1 MDRRVKKT
9 KKAFNQALFSL
20 LDQKPFHQITITDIV
35 TEADVNRGTF
45 YKHYRDKEELL
56 DSIVEE
62 ILTDLKN
69 AYQDP
74 YLHTAHFSIQ
84 ALTPSMIKIF
94 DHVYAHQ
101 SFYKQVIKST
111 IRPSFQNQVCD
122 VIRELILADVAS
134 FSDSSSADALLLAT
148 YQAHA
153 IFGMIVFWA
162 EENFSHSPQY
172 MSEQLLHIIH
182 AKNQKV

>member
-9 KKAFNQALFSL
+9 KKAFNQALFTL
-20 LDQKPFHQITITDIV
+20 LDQKPFQQITITDIV
-35 TEADVNRGTF
+35 AEADVNRGTF

-56 DSIVEE
+56 DSIIEE

-74 YLHTAHFSIQ
+74 YLHTTHFSIQ

-94 DHVYAHQ
+94 DHFYSHQ
-101 SFYKQVIKST
+101 AFYRQVIKST

-122 VIRELILADVAS
+122 VIRELILDDVAS
-134 FSDSSSADALLLAT
+134 FPDSSGANPQLLAT

-162 EENFSHSPQY
+162 EEDFPHSPAY

-182 AKNQKV
+182 AKTQQV